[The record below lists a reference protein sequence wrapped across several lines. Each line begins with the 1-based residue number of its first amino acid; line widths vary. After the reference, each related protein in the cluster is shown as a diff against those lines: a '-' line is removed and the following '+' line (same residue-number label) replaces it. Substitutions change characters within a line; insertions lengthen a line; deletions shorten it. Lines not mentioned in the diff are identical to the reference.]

1 MIAVTNV
8 AAEFLGGIMR
18 LDKYLKVSRIIK
30 RRTVANE
37 ACDAGKIEVNGKV
50 QRASYDVKIG
60 DRITV
65 NMGNNSRSYQ
75 VVEVSEHALKEDAAK
90 MYKII

>member
-1 MIAVTNV
+1 
-8 AAEFLGGIMR
+8 MR

-50 QRASYDVKIG
+50 QRASYDVKAG
-60 DRITV
+60 DVITV
-65 NMGNNSRSYQ
+65 NMGVASKKY
-75 VVEVSEHALKEDAAK
+75 EVLEVGEHALKEDAAK
-90 MYKII
+90 MYKQL

>member
-1 MIAVTNV
+1 MT
-8 AAEFLGGIMR
+8 AEFLGEFMR

-50 QRASYDVKIG
+50 QRASYDIKVG
-60 DRITV
+60 DKITV
-65 NMGNNSRSYQ
+65 NMGSVSRTYQ
-75 VVEVSEHALKEDAAK
+75 VVPVSEHALKEDAAK
-90 MYKII
+90 MYKMI

>member
-1 MIAVTNV
+1 
-8 AAEFLGGIMR
+8 MR

-50 QRASYDVKIG
+50 QRASYDVKAG
-60 DRITV
+60 DVITV
-65 NMGNNSRSYQ
+65 NMGVASKKY
-75 VVEVSEHALKEDAAK
+75 EVLEISEHALKEDAAK
-90 MYKII
+90 MYKQL